1 MKRLALLVLLAGCGA
16 PDPCERAPD
25 EVAEPV
31 RYTPRWA
38 FEPWISKDISSTDD
52 TYAFVEGFAA
62 RDIPVGAVVLDSP
75 WETHYNT
82 FVPNPVRYHDFD
94 KLVRDLH
101 ARGILYA
108 PDYAI
113 NAGGL
118 VNVAQ
123 EVKGYDP
130 KAARDRT
137 MQIFDTIYEIC
148 DRSKKLAAPTYKVA
162 DIMVEEKL
170 AAAARK

>member
-1 MKRLALLVLLAGCGA
+1 MCFLENHTGGVTHRQREFGASVVSIDDVAAVQCDVFAPCALGAGLNDTTIPNLHARIVAGAANNQLL
-16 PDPCERAPD
+16 
-25 EVAEPV
+25 EP
-31 RYTPRWA
+31 RHG
-38 FEPWISKDISSTDD
+38 D
-52 TYAFVEGFAA
+52 
-62 RDIPVGAVVLDSP
+62 
-75 WETHYNT
+75 
-82 FVPNPVRYHDFD
+82 
-94 KLVRDLH
+94 DLH

-123 EVKGYDP
+123 EVKGYDA
-130 KAARDRT
+130 KAAREKT
-137 MQIFDTIYEIC
+137 LEIYNTIWDIC
-148 DRSKKLAAPTYKVA
+148 ERSKKLNAPTYKVA